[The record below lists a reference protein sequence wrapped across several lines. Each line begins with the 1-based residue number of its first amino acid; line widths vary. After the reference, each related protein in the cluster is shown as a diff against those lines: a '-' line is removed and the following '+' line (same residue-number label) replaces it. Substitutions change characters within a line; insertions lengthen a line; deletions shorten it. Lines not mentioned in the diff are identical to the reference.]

1 MSREALFQTF
11 LRLAAIR
18 VASVLIYG
26 YKRLY
31 VSGVTAVASGCVVAC
46 HPDCVNLNQS
56 LGNAISPEAFYSF
69 ISSFFSLSSPPPPS
83 VPLSSQVVL
92 YCSRLFRAVLCLFC

>member
-69 ISSFFSLSSPPPPS
+69 ISSFFPSLLLPS
-83 VPLSSQVVL
+83 LRSFILSGCSVL
-92 YCSRLFRAVLCLFC
+92 F